1 MSAILISYPFRLAT
15 NGEVVIRPDSD
26 DDYYAEELAGLIQ
39 TVPGERPL
47 VPDYGIEDP
56 VYNEWPEEDLAA
68 KIDLFGP
75 PVEVEELYIEFM
87 QDGIAD
93 MVLKFQSRPGSL
105 NEDDDYD
112 IDEEDL
118 DEEQSEADVY
128 SI

>member
-1 MSAILISYPFRLAT
+1 MAAILISYPFRLAS

-26 DDYYAEELAGLIQ
+26 DDYYAEELAGLVQ

-56 VYNEWPEEDLAA
+56 TFNDWPEEELNA
-68 KIDLFGP
+68 KIDMFGP
-75 PVEVEELYIEFM
+75 PVDVEDLYIEFM

-93 MVLKFQSRPGSL
+93 MVLQFQRRDANL

-112 IDEEDL
+112 MYNEEDDL
-118 DEEQSEADVY
+118 TEADVY